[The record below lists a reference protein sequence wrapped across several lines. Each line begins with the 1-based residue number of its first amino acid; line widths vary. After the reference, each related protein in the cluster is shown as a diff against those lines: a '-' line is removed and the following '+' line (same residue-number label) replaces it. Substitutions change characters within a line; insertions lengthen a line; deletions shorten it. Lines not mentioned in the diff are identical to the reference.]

1 MSKDFGNAF
10 GGVKLPQQP
19 SAGGNGGG
27 NNFPQVDY
35 DKVNEA
41 VLKAMGGEGK
51 ELRIGVVSNIYDLG
65 TQAQDEQMIPLSDK
79 DYTKHEWR
87 LEKYEDGNPKDPTA
101 KIEER
106 WYKKQKQ
113 ECLVYTPPP
122 VKQVAI
128 TVDLPEIMFDYS
140 VYTGADE
147 PSLKPYRIILGKEG
161 FIPKGRTDAA
171 GTYNLIAKPFKL
183 SHTNVNRGIEGAQ
196 PHYAMAK
203 IGKIYK
209 MAEFAG
215 VLDENENF
223 HAEEVGKLIGKALM
237 VEVETTIQKW
247 NDKTTGEEKSKLV
260 VDAKVTGKL
269 GPRDVPFYESELLP
283 KLTDDLFG
291 FVIFDEENDEETLK
305 KVNAAVI
312 NTMKLSP
319 EFEGSKLQKQ
329 LLKVGKIKD
338 PNVEAQ
344 QKASAPVKSAPPKQ
358 EDLKAE
364 SKPEPAPTYNEPPM
378 EFCDDIPFIDPYR
391 RTLKITHCM

>member
-19 SAGGNGGG
+19 SGGGNGG
-27 NNFPQVDY
+27 NTFPQVDY

-41 VLKAMGGEGK
+41 ILKVMGGEGK

-65 TQAQDEQMIPLSDK
+65 TQEQDEQMIPVSDK
-79 DYTKHEWR
+79 DYSNHEWR
-87 LEKYEDGNPKDPTA
+87 LENYEDGNPKDPTA

-171 GTYNLIAKPFKL
+171 GTYNIIAKPFKL

-215 VLDENENF
+215 VLDDNKNF

-237 VEVETTIQKW
+237 VEVETTVHKW
-247 NDKTTGEEKSKLV
+247 EAKDGSGEKSKLV

-291 FVIFDEENDEETLK
+291 FVIFDGDNDEDTLK
-305 KVNAAVI
+305 KLNTAVV

-319 EFEGSKLQKQ
+319 DFEGSKLQKQ

-338 PNVEAQ
+338 PNTEAQ
-344 QKASAPVKSAPPKQ
+344 QKASVPVKNTPSK
-358 EDLKAE
+358 KTE
-364 SKPEPAPTYNEPPM
+364 SKPEPIQTYNEPDLD
-378 EFCDDIPFIDPYR
+378 FDDDIPF
-391 RTLKITHCM
+391 